1 VLAILAF
8 GLFETFPGWHTETS
22 ETDSEHE
29 VKPFPS
35 KPVRQVILGLTGLG
49 ALFAFASVFWQHI
62 ATAAT
67 ATSIGALTDG
77 VITTHVGPAI
87 MALGWVSV
95 CILVIV
101 FLGTFIMHRSIQLLD
116 RLTD

>member
-1 VLAILAF
+1 VLAVLAF
-8 GLFETFPGWHTETS
+8 GLFETFPGWHTETG
-22 ETDSEHE
+22 SEHE

-35 KPVRQVILGLTGLG
+35 KAVRQVILGLTGLE
-49 ALFAFASVFWQHI
+49 ALFAFVSVFWQHI

-95 CILVIV
+95 GILVIV

-116 RLTD
+116 HLTD